1 LTATTQEWRNRLLG
15 SKTNIAITAG
25 YAAFV
30 WWLVV
35 PLLQWAVVDAT
46 LHGTSETCRRD
57 GGACWAF
64 IVAKANFITFGFYPA
79 DAQWRAALACV
90 LLLTV
95 VVAICLPRLWSRWLV
110 GFGLAGLVIAMLLLI
125 GIPFG
130 PIVLTEQWGGLPITL
145 LLAVIGLAGAFPLA
159 VALALARQSRR
170 GGVRILAVVFIE
182 VVRGVPFISILYMA
196 TLLFPL
202 MLPHGA
208 SIDKFLRAQVAL
220 ILFVSA
226 YMAEIVRAG
235 LSSVPRGQTEAG
247 DALGLSYFNTMRLI
261 VMPQALRA
269 VIPSLVNLAIGIF
282 QDTTLVLV
290 IGMFDFLN
298 TARAA
303 ATDPQWLGYYNESF
317 AFVAAVYFICCFT
330 LSRYSL
336 WLERYLGRSRA
347 S

>member
-1 LTATTQEWRNRLLG
+1 VTATALDWRKGLFGN
-15 SKTNIAITAG
+15 KTNIAITAG

-35 PLLQWAVVDAT
+35 PFLQWAVVDAR
-46 LHGTSETCRRD
+46 LHGTSETCSRD

-79 DAQWRAALACV
+79 DVRWRAAVACV
-90 LLLTV
+90 LLLAV
-95 VVAICLPRLWSRWLV
+95 AVAICVPRFWSRWLAA
-110 GFGLAGLVIAMLLLI
+110 FGLSGLVIAVLLLL
-125 GIPFG
+125 GVPPG
-130 PIVLTEQWGGLPITL
+130 QIVTTEQWGGLPVTL
-145 LLAVIGLAGAFPLA
+145 LLSVVGLAGAFPLA
-159 VALALARQSRR
+159 VMLALARQSRR
-170 GGVRILAVVFIE
+170 GGIRMLSVVFIE

-261 VMPQALRA
+261 VMPQALRT
-269 VIPSLVNLAIGIF
+269 VIPSLVNLAIGVF

-303 ATDPQWLGYYNESF
+303 ATDPQWLGYYDESF
-317 AFVAAVYFICCFT
+317 AFVAAVYFVCCFA

-336 WLERYLGRSRA
+336 WLERYLGRRGMR
-347 S
+347 